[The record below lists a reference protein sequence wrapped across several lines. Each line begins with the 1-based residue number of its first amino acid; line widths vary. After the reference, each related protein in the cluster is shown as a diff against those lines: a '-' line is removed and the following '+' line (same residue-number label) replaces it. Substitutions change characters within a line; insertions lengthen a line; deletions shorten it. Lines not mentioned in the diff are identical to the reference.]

1 MMWAMQEHNL
11 HKVFSTHGT
20 KSLITEPKFKQ
31 VWKNVVKLSE
41 NELNEEPYCCK
52 YVPTSVVHMS
62 AKLLLISYSSVKN
75 L

>member
-41 NELNEEPYCCK
+41 NELNEEPYCC
-52 YVPTSVVHMS
+52 
-62 AKLLLISYSSVKN
+62 
-75 L
+75 